1 MWGFWIPV
9 ELKFWYDYVPWIPV
23 CTKHCNPFLR
33 SSRRLRIPLY
43 GWSRAWGSAR
53 LLMLM
58 FVLPL
63 FRVIVE
69 PLSMAATLI
78 WLIGVSFVELKF
90 CPPSLPWYL
99 PLWRY
104 PLTSVAATRLSQLSG
119 LRYISR
125 EVFRDTIS
133 LQLTAVLWC
142 LFSQSTTDRI
152 GKVLGGALT
161 HTQVINL
168 HINSHGCVCFRFN
181 FCVWN
186 IDDSTIMWP
195 LSHWGGKEKRQIK
208 SWSMYQTATAVWSEP
223 RWKRIFPWK
232 FVTTQRCMQNMIR
245 SER

>member
-1 MWGFWIPV
+1 MRASFGSGPLIFSPRGLGFDVKISRSGG
-9 ELKFWYDYVPWIPV
+9 EGI
-23 CTKHCNPFLR
+23 CPF
-33 SSRRLRIPLY
+33 
-43 GWSRAWGSAR
+43 
-53 LLMLM
+53 
-58 FVLPL
+58 
-63 FRVIVE
+63 
-69 PLSMAATLI
+69 
-78 WLIGVSFVELKF
+78 
-90 CPPSLPWYL
+90 
-99 PLWRY
+99 WRY
-104 PLTSVAATRLSQLSG
+104 PLTSVAATRLSQLSD

-125 EVFRDTIS
+125 EAFRDTIS

-161 HTQVINL
+161 HTQIINL
-168 HINSHGCVCFRFN
+168 HINSHGSVCFRFN

-232 FVTTQRCMQNMIR
+232 LGTTQRCMCRRWYEANANSMLWMTTRTLRAAPMVDYDELVDIR
-245 SER
+245 VFPLIRVIVGPLSMVTYYRVEYTG

>member
-1 MWGFWIPV
+1 MGASFGSGPLILSPRGLGFGVKVFKKW
-9 ELKFWYDYVPWIPV
+9 W
-23 CTKHCNPFLR
+23 
-33 SSRRLRIPLY
+33 RR
-43 GWSRAWGSAR
+43 
-53 LLMLM
+53 
-58 FVLPL
+58 
-63 FRVIVE
+63 
-69 PLSMAATLI
+69 
-78 WLIGVSFVELKF
+78 
-90 CPPSLPWYL
+90 YL

-186 IDDSTIMWP
+186 IDDSTIM
-195 LSHWGGKEKRQIK
+195 
-208 SWSMYQTATAVWSEP
+208 
-223 RWKRIFPWK
+223 
-232 FVTTQRCMQNMIR
+232 
-245 SER
+245 

>member
-1 MWGFWIPV
+1 MGASFGSGPLILSPRGLGFGVKVFKKW
-9 ELKFWYDYVPWIPV
+9 W
-23 CTKHCNPFLR
+23 
-33 SSRRLRIPLY
+33 RR
-43 GWSRAWGSAR
+43 
-53 LLMLM
+53 
-58 FVLPL
+58 
-63 FRVIVE
+63 
-69 PLSMAATLI
+69 
-78 WLIGVSFVELKF
+78 
-90 CPPSLPWYL
+90 YL

-161 HTQVINL
+161 HTQIINL
-168 HINSHGCVCFRFN
+168 HINSHGSVCFRFN